1 MDKRKRAKIVRNDL
15 PRDVLVKLVLAD
27 KLSLA
32 VSAMSKALDDPDM
45 SEKAIQ
51 DAATLAGAVERANE
65 AYIRTGRTLTPDLL
79 AQQIGDRRRIAR

>member
-1 MDKRKRAKIVRNDL
+1 MDKRKRAKIIRNDL

-51 DAATLAGAVERANE
+51 DAAIVAGAVEQANE
-65 AYIRTGRTLTPDLL
+65 AYIRIGRTRST
-79 AQQIGDRRRIAR
+79 RSTKW